1 MEATGKFKPMQ
12 KTTSYNSDRS
22 HGSNSPPARPSLFM
36 RKNDQS
42 SQSSHEHPSN
52 NSGVRDNKI
61 YNRFSMMSIND
72 LKSERFSAPNSI
84 IKDRFFNY
92 NSNWNRNARK
102 STGGNDFD
110 KVSTTDESV
119 NNTKFTHHPH
129 HHQNYHQQQAVA
141 QVAPSTTASTAAT
154 AMQTLQQIQEAKPGN
169 KRAILVDL
177 PEYLYSIPALASF
190 FEPYGEVAMLQ
201 ILPRQKM
208 WDGDL
213 IDLLGA
219 SMCNRLSQHSYCAVV
234 EFYSARM
241 AKFIIGILRKRLP
254 ILKFRCALLKP
265 SAAIELT
272 NQADNLGLENAVRLR
287 HSKKTSD
294 SLSSANNDNSLDCA
308 STTSSSSGGD
318 VVKDNKVTPM
328 MTIPAVVLTSS
339 EGESGLEEM
348 ASSGNNQTSSSSCHD
363 SESDHEGRF
372 RRGNVVTN
380 QNNTS
385 SGPTSRTTSGDD
397 NSQRFVTSFNI
408 QLNR

>member
-1 MEATGKFKPMQ
+1 MENPSGQKYRPMQ
-12 KTTSYNSDRS
+12 RTSSDKS
-22 HGSNSPPARPSLFM
+22 GSNSPPPRGSVFS

-42 SQSSHEHPSN
+42 SQ
-52 NSGVRDNKI
+52 NSRDHQHGSDLGQARV

-72 LKSERFSAPNSI
+72 LKSERFNAPNSI
-84 IKDRFFNY
+84 IKDRFFNFNNNNNN
-92 NSNWNRNARK
+92 NSNWTRNNIRRE
-102 STGGNDFD
+102 ST
-110 KVSTTDESV
+110 STTTDAES
-119 NNTKFTHHPH
+119 NKFTHHPH
-129 HHQNYHQQQAVA
+129 HHQNYHQQANTQNSQLVKQQEQA
-141 QVAPSTTASTAAT
+141 TAAANAA

-219 SMCNRLSQHSYCAVV
+219 SMCNRLSQQSYCAVV

-265 SAAIELT
+265 SAGIELT

-287 HSKKTSD
+287 HVSKNKTSSTTASD
-294 SLSSANNDNSLDCA
+294 SSVHGADNSLDSS
-308 STTSSSSGGD
+308 STTSS
-318 VVKDNKVTPM
+318 DNKVILPQPT
-328 MTIPAVVLTSS
+328 AVLVETSS
-339 EGESGLEEM
+339 EESGLEEM
-348 ASSGNNQTSSSSCHD
+348 ASSGQNSNHSDSDEASSQQSQSQ
-363 SESDHEGRF
+363 SNGQQS
-372 RRGNVVTN
+372 N
-380 QNNTS
+380 
-385 SGPTSRTTSGDD
+385 SRTTSGDE
-397 NSQRFVTSFNI
+397 QRFVTSFQI

>member
-1 MEATGKFKPMQ
+1 MENPSGQKYRPMQ
-12 KTTSYNSDRS
+12 RTSSDKS
-22 HGSNSPPARPSLFM
+22 GSNSPPPRGSVFS

-42 SQSSHEHPSN
+42 SQ
-52 NSGVRDNKI
+52 NSRDHQHGSDLGQSRV

-72 LKSERFSAPNSI
+72 LKSERFNAPNSI
-84 IKDRFFNY
+84 IKDRFFNFNNNNNN
-92 NSNWNRNARK
+92 NSNWTRNNIRRE
-102 STGGNDFD
+102 ST
-110 KVSTTDESV
+110 STTTDAES
-119 NNTKFTHHPH
+119 NKFTHHPH
-129 HHQNYHQQQAVA
+129 HHQNYHQQANTQNSQLVKQQEQA
-141 QVAPSTTASTAAT
+141 TAAANAA

-219 SMCNRLSQHSYCAVV
+219 SMCNRLSQQSYCAVV

-265 SAAIELT
+265 SAGIELT

-287 HSKKTSD
+287 HVSKNKTSSTTASD
-294 SLSSANNDNSLDCA
+294 SSVHGADNSLDSS
-308 STTSSSSGGD
+308 STTSS
-318 VVKDNKVTPM
+318 DNKVILPQAT
-328 MTIPAVVLTSS
+328 AVLVETSS
-339 EGESGLEEM
+339 EESGLEEM
-348 ASSGNNQTSSSSCHD
+348 ASSGQNSNHSDSDEASSQQS
-363 SESDHEGRF
+363 
-372 RRGNVVTN
+372 
-380 QNNTS
+380 
-385 SGPTSRTTSGDD
+385 PTAQQSNSRTTSGDE
-397 NSQRFVTSFNI
+397 QRFVTSFQI

>member
-1 MEATGKFKPMQ
+1 MENPSGQKYRPMQ
-12 KTTSYNSDRS
+12 RTSSDKS
-22 HGSNSPPARPSLFM
+22 GSNSPPPRGSVFS

-42 SQSSHEHPSN
+42 SQNSRDHHAHGSN
-52 NSGVRDNKI
+52 SNDLGQQNSRV

-72 LKSERFSAPNSI
+72 LKSERFNAPNSI
-84 IKDRFFNY
+84 IKDRFFNFNNNNNNSSN
-92 NSNWNRNARK
+92 NSNWTRNNIRRE
-102 STGGNDFD
+102 ST
-110 KVSTTDESV
+110 STTTDAES
-119 NNTKFTHHPH
+119 NKFTHHPH
-129 HHQNYHQQQAVA
+129 HHQNYHQQAGSQNSQLVKQQEQA
-141 QVAPSTTASTAAT
+141 TAAANAA

-219 SMCNRLSQHSYCAVV
+219 SMCNRLSQQSYCAVV

-265 SAAIELT
+265 SAGIELT

-287 HSKKTSD
+287 HVSKNKTSSTTASD
-294 SLSSANNDNSLDCA
+294 SSVHGADNSLDSS
-308 STTSSSSGGD
+308 STTSS
-318 VVKDNKVTPM
+318 DNKNSILPQ
-328 MTIPAVVLTSS
+328 PAAVLVETSS
-339 EGESGLEEM
+339 EESGLEEM
-348 ASSGNNQTSSSSCHD
+348 ASSGQNSNHSDSDEASSQQSPSQSAGQQSS
-363 SESDHEGRF
+363 
-372 RRGNVVTN
+372 
-380 QNNTS
+380 
-385 SGPTSRTTSGDD
+385 SRTTSGDE
-397 NSQRFVTSFNI
+397 QRFVTSFQI

>member
-1 MEATGKFKPMQ
+1 MENKFNNPMK
-12 KTTSYNSDRS
+12 KTSSYNDR
-22 HGSNSPPARPSLFM
+22 HNNQHNGSNSPPARSFFV

-42 SQSSHEHPSN
+42 SQSSHETNGPAAN
-52 NSGVRDNKI
+52 GKI
-61 YNRFSMMSIND
+61 YNKLSMMSLND
-72 LKSERFSAPNSI
+72 LKSERFSTQNSI
-84 IKDRFFNY
+84 IKERFFHGKPD
-92 NSNWNRNARK
+92 SNANKHQEPIR
-102 STGGNDFD
+102 GHGF
-110 KVSTTDESV
+110 
-119 NNTKFTHHPH
+119 HHPH
-129 HHQNYHQQQAVA
+129 HHQNFHAQQAA
-141 QVAPSTTASTAAT
+141 TATTASTPSLAASAQ

-219 SMCNRLSQHSYCAVV
+219 SMCNRLSQNTYCAIV

-287 HSKKTSD
+287 HISKKQQQSSTSE
-294 SLSSANNDNSLDCA
+294 SLDSS
-308 STTSSSSGGD
+308 STTSSDGAHKVPTGLLPPP
-318 VVKDNKVTPM
+318 VVAEAP
-328 MTIPAVVLTSS
+328 TSS
-339 EGESGLEEM
+339 EESGLEEM
-348 ASSGNNQTSSSSCHD
+348 GSSSRTQTSSSSCHD
-363 SESDHEGRF
+363 SSEEERF
-372 RRGNVVTN
+372 TTN
-380 QNNTS
+380 NQ
-385 SGPTSRTTSGDD
+385 RTTSQTSDD
-397 NSQRFVTSFNI
+397 KQRFVTSFQI